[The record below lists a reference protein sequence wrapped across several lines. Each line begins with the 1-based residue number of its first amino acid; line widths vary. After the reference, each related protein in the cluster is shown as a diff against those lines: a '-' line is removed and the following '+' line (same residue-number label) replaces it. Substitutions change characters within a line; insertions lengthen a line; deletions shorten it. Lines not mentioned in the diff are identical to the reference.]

1 MSVRSLLE
9 LLLALTVASGYD
21 GFPYQQGPAPHGLT
35 RTYWSNLRVSTRDY
49 SRKRQDNVHGRF
61 YPSPS
66 GHSAPWDVD
75 MTPPLNHLSMSL
87 AWGLGS
93 TSGAGPTY
101 HTPMGNGLTHPTRQQ
116 ADAGKL
122 SSAPSAPL
130 GHTAARRE
138 TGVKLRASGHTCTCK
153 YKLSLKFS
161 CRSCSVQPSADQAPL
176 RSPIMIT
183 RFAPK
188 IFCLWPGALPIMA
201 TFVRTC
207 ILCRQNEWDLWCVGI
222 YFEAGPRFRWT

>member
-93 TSGAGPTY
+93 TSGAGPTD
-101 HTPMGNGLTHPTRQQ
+101 HTPAVLTQATGCRLRPTGYGWLSGESPVVLSQRLEVEAIRATYCTGYRLQ
-116 ADAGKL
+116 ATRMAVQKG
-122 SSAPSAPL
+122 P
-130 GHTAARRE
+130 AA
-138 TGVKLRASGHTCTCK
+138 
-153 YKLSLKFS
+153 
-161 CRSCSVQPSADQAPL
+161 CS
-176 RSPIMIT
+176 
-183 RFAPK
+183 
-188 IFCLWPGALPIMA
+188 
-201 TFVRTC
+201 
-207 ILCRQNEWDLWCVGI
+207 
-222 YFEAGPRFRWT
+222 